1 MKLQLHK
8 ASGGGAVSVSETAF
22 GREFNEA
29 LIHQVVTAFLAG
41 GRAGTKAQKN
51 RARARGGGAK
61 PWRQNGTGRA
71 RAGTI
76 RSPIWV
82 GGGRAFA
89 ARPRSYKQKVNKK
102 MYRRAM
108 QSLLSEL
115 VRQGRLVVVE
125 EFAIDAPKTK
135 LLAAKLKDMG
145 LDDVVIVPE
154 APDEKLYLA
163 GRNLERVDVVPA
175 TMLDPVVLLRHEKTL
190 MTVGAVRRLEEA
202 LG

>member
-61 PWRQNGTGRA
+61 PWRQKGTGRA

-135 LLAAKLKDMG
+135 LLATKLKDMG